1 MEWIY
6 AVIYIV
12 IAIAMVFIYE
22 KIFPYEEDITLGYSD
37 RYQRKMY
44 YSSTAVGVAFWPMML
59 TMFLLAY
66 IIRWAMNF
74 VKWLRERI
82 WRDDDSRRK

>member
-1 MEWIY
+1 MDWIF

-12 IAIAMVFIYE
+12 VAIALSFIYE

-44 YSSTAVGVAFWPMML
+44 YSSMAVGIAFWPMMV
-59 TMFLLAY
+59 TMFLLSY
-66 IIRWAMNF
+66 IIRCSMNF
-74 VKWLRERI
+74 VKWM
-82 WRDDDSRRK
+82 RKKNIENE

>member
-1 MEWIY
+1 MDWIFAVIY
-6 AVIYIV
+6 AVVAIV
-12 IAIAMVFIYE
+12 LSFIYE

-44 YSSTAVGVAFWPMML
+44 YSSMAVGVAFWPMML

-74 VKWLRERI
+74 MKRV
-82 WRDDDSRRK
+82 RDKK